1 MLVWVVVRRQLER
14 PTIHHK
20 PLMMHELTPL

>member
-1 MLVWVVVRRQLER
+1 MLVWLLVRRQLER